1 MGASSKA
8 GSVQVLCVVSKGAVC
23 VIQDNCLT
31 FLGSIQMLH
40 LGFLSITK
48 DFIEDT

>member
-1 MGASSKA
+1 M
-8 GSVQVLCVVSKGAVC
+8 QVLCVVSKGAVC
-23 VIQDNCLT
+23 ITWDNRLT